1 MREADS
7 WFEGNRLVV
16 WGVISRGLREVLHS
30 KTPAKAAFRFLG
42 LRPPVVLKD
51 CCSLFNNNR
60 KDKMKVR
67 RRSSSRLWRLMGA
80 SERGSDRHPPLVQVE
95 SNIEDWPV
103 FQLGRSKT
111 DSVMVERTVQGEDG
125 SSLKQKMEVS
135 APGKYRL
142 PGRFDYDVYSA
153 VLELLEVRG
162 GMPEDGA
169 LRFSLHELI
178 LLMDLEP
185 SGRTYEEVRRS
196 LRRIAA
202 TVLES
207 DNAFWSNGQ
216 RRHISDT
223 FRLWDV
229 TFDSVAD
236 RNGLGSRHQIEFGK
250 LFRRS
255 FEEHYLRGLDIEF
268 FWELDSPVAKR
279 LYRLVDLKRAGSAA
293 WTVDLFELQ
302 KHIPLG
308 PYAYVSKVKEKL
320 KAAHEELIERGFVSR
335 VVYEEKSTVRYEVS
349 EAFRRR
355 RQGLEL
361 AGTKEEL
368 IAIQL
373 LTRSGLRGDVAR
385 DLVAKYGPAHCT
397 RYANALPLQKNLRN
411 PAGWLRRA
419 IEEGFELSEPAQQ
432 REMPAVLA
440 HEDEETRALMASDLA
455 PERAPERERAED
467 SSDSSETQ
475 PETLLPD
482 PLAKEAWSS
491 LAQDLV
497 ALRGREVLPP
507 WFEQFEGGELEG
519 STLTVLVPNST
530 AANHLNDNF
539 GEDLSRLWRE
549 RAGANAV
556 VRVAAEL
563 ASERRAPLRGST

>member
-1 MREADS
+1 
-7 WFEGNRLVV
+7 
-16 WGVISRGLREVLHS
+16 
-30 KTPAKAAFRFLG
+30 
-42 LRPPVVLKD
+42 
-51 CCSLFNNNR
+51 
-60 KDKMKVR
+60 
-67 RRSSSRLWRLMGA
+67 
-80 SERGSDRHPPLVQVE
+80 
-95 SNIEDWPV
+95 
-103 FQLGRSKT
+103 
-111 DSVMVERTVQGEDG
+111 
-125 SSLKQKMEVS
+125 
-135 APGKYRL
+135 
-142 PGRFDYDVYSA
+142 
-153 VLELLEVRG
+153 
-162 GMPEDGA
+162 
-169 LRFSLHELI
+169 
-178 LLMDLEP
+178 
-185 SGRTYEEVRRS
+185 
-196 LRRIAA
+196 
-202 TVLES
+202 
-207 DNAFWSNGQ
+207 
-216 RRHISDT
+216 
-223 FRLWDV
+223 
-229 TFDSVAD
+229 
-236 RNGLGSRHQIEFGK
+236 
-250 LFRRS
+250 
-255 FEEHYLRGLDIEF
+255 
-268 FWELDSPVAKR
+268 
-279 LYRLVDLKRAGSAA
+279 
-293 WTVDLFELQ
+293 VDLFELQ

-497 ALRGREVLPP
+497 ALRGRGVLPP